1 MAFITSNNQ
10 VISFADAFDIRGID
24 QRVFESNEIDF
35 QNAPDN
41 PDSLETY
48 MEDLLTRS
56 TARILEKIRASN
68 QWRKYLGYQNERVL
82 ANEIPEFNP
91 DLILARQADF
101 TDMTVYYCLK
111 EYLLPKIADF
121 GNPES
126 SEVKKI
132 RYYEN
137 KFDDIFRELMDMLDW
152 YDFNADGNIGNSER
166 LLQHRAT
173 RRTRGSR
180 ASWIVR

>member
-1 MAFITSNNQ
+1 MAFITSGNQ
-10 VISFADAFDIRGID
+10 VISFADALDIRGID

-35 QNAPDN
+35 ENAPDQ
-41 PDSLETY
+41 PDSLDTY

-56 TARILEKIRASN
+56 TARILEKIRASS
-68 QWRKYLGYQNERVL
+68 QWRKYLGFQNQRVP

-91 DLILARQADF
+91 NLILARQADF

-111 EYLLPKIADF
+111 EYLLPRIADF

-132 RYYEN
+132 QYYEN
-137 KFDDIFRELMDMLDW
+137 KFDDLFRELMDMLDW
-152 YDFNADGNIGNSER
+152 YDFNADGNIDSSER
-166 LLQHRAT
+166 LLQHRNI

-180 ASWIVR
+180 ASWRVR